1 MTRKIPLLA
10 LGLGM
15 ALASAQAFAH
25 GNHSH
30 GPALTEVERQAS
42 EGIFADKDVQDR
54 ALSDWEGVWQS
65 VNPYLLNGDLDPVLE
80 QKAKKPGGKSVEE
93 YRA

>member
-10 LGLGM
+10 LGFGM

-30 GPALTEVERQAS
+30 GPRYW
-42 EGIFADKDVQDR
+42 R
-54 ALSDWEGVWQS
+54 
-65 VNPYLLNGDLDPVLE
+65 DP
-80 QKAKKPGGKSVEE
+80 QWF
-93 YRA
+93 